1 VDDIPL
7 APEPAKYGTAVGGK
21 RVSTQAVPPVLPAPP
36 RRNFLVGFFA
46 AVIGGIVG
54 LVPFVAGLA
63 TYLDPIR
70 PSRRKTKGV
79 SIPLTTLDSIPDA
92 TNGTVLI
99 GQFPVIN
106 DRVDAWNLYPD
117 ERIGSVYLVVPQG
130 SKQPK
135 ALNAIC
141 PHLGC
146 QVDTQQIP
154 GGGTKFYCPCHTS
167 SFSLDGE
174 RILPCVAP
182 RAMDELECKLDKVG
196 ENQWNVSVVFQNF
209 LPGLAEKKAKS

>member
-1 VDDIPL
+1 L
-7 APEPAKYGTAVGGK
+7 APQRGTISPGA
-21 RVSTQAVPPVLPAPP
+21 RLPGQTVREPP

-54 LVPFVAGLA
+54 LVPLAAGLL

-70 PSRRKTKGV
+70 RTKVQGAA
-79 SIPLTTLDSIPDA
+79 IPLTTLDSIPDA
-92 TNGTVLI
+92 SNGTVLI

-106 DRVDAWNLYPD
+106 DRADAWNLYPQ
-117 ERIGSVYLVVPQG
+117 ERIGSVYLVVPKG
-130 SKQPK
+130 SKEVK
-135 ALNAIC
+135 ALNTVC

-146 QVDTQQIP
+146 AVDTQQTP
-154 GGGTKFYCPCHTS
+154 EGVRFYCPCHTS
-167 SFSLDGE
+167 AFTLDGE

-182 RAMDELECKLDKVG
+182 RAMDELKCKFDPVG
-196 ENQWNVSVVFQNF
+196 TDGRVNVSVEFQNF

>member
-1 VDDIPL
+1 L
-7 APEPAKYGTAVGGK
+7 APEPPKRGTVFPGAKPPGHAGSPA
-21 RVSTQAVPPVLPAPP
+21 RVEPP

-46 AVIGGIVG
+46 AVIGGLVG
-54 LVPFVAGLA
+54 LVPLAAGLA

-70 PSRRKTKGV
+70 RTRPKGLTV
-79 SIPLTTLDSIPDA
+79 PLTTLDAIPDA
-92 TNGTVLI
+92 QAGTVLI
-99 GQFPVIN
+99 GQFPVIY
-106 DRVDAWNLYPD
+106 DRTDAWNLYPD

-130 SKQPK
+130 SDKIK
-135 ALNAIC
+135 ALNTIC

-146 QVDTQQIP
+146 AVDTQKTA

-182 RAMDELECKLDKVG
+182 RAMDELECKVEPAEGGRL
-196 ENQWNVSVVFQNF
+196 NVSVVYQSFQ
-209 LPGLAEKKAKS
+209 PGLAEKKAKT